1 MKATIPCLALCLIAE
16 LVTTSSAAP
25 GPDADRIQAIA
36 AMLSETPR
44 GVGPRIADREAW
56 EAAAR
61 ALAFRNVI
69 HRAEMLLNQSIPETT
84 DDLYLDYSRTG
95 NRTNYERVHFA
106 RVNRLST
113 LVLAECLEN
122 HGRFLPAIDAT
133 LRALLAQKS
142 WVLPAHDG
150 SLAVFHGTT
159 LEIDLFAAA
168 IGADLATVDYWLG
181 DKLPK
186 KTRTLLHSELERRI
200 FQPFAG
206 MVLHGQPREYWLKV
220 TNNWN
225 AVCLAGV
232 TVAATTALQDR
243 QRRAFFIAA
252 AEKYSQNFLKG
263 ITPDGYCSEG
273 LGYWNYGFGHFL
285 LLTETIF
292 QATRGRIDL
301 CARDRVR
308 AAAQFGHKLA
318 ILPGVYPAFS
328 DCALDEKPDAATEA
342 YVSRRYGFG
351 WRGRG
356 ARPAAGVR
364 ART

>member
-133 LRALLAQKS
+133 LRA
-142 WVLPAHDG
+142 PP
-150 SLAVFHGTT
+150 GTKK
-159 LEIDLFAAA
+159 
-168 IGADLATVDYWLG
+168 LG
-181 DKLPK
+181 P
-186 KTRTLLHSELERRI
+186 
-200 FQPFAG
+200 
-206 MVLHGQPREYWLKV
+206 
-220 TNNWN
+220 
-225 AVCLAGV
+225 
-232 TVAATTALQDR
+232 
-243 QRRAFFIAA
+243 
-252 AEKYSQNFLKG
+252 
-263 ITPDGYCSEG
+263 
-273 LGYWNYGFGHFL
+273 
-285 LLTETIF
+285 
-292 QATRGRIDL
+292 
-301 CARDRVR
+301 
-308 AAAQFGHKLA
+308 
-318 ILPGVYPAFS
+318 
-328 DCALDEKPDAATEA
+328 
-342 YVSRRYGFG
+342 
-351 WRGRG
+351 
-356 ARPAAGVR
+356 ARP
-364 ART
+364 